1 MSHYSEVELLER
13 YYIPSSEKD
22 EAGSHLASCE
32 PCAER
37 FERLSGKLSDSAC
50 TSVAS
55 IDEKPDT
62 FWIRQRMGI
71 ERKIAEK
78 SARGRTSGKTA
89 RMAAIAAT
97 LTVLFGGG
105 LMYRAQMA
113 RWNAPLPAAVMTSPA
128 PEAAAPATP
137 DLLAA
142 ISNPDD
148 VWESEELKPFGEA
161 VQWES
166 WMSSPAN
173 SPGGTL

>member
-1 MSHYSEVELLER
+1 MRHYSEVELLER
-13 YYIPSSEKD
+13 YYIPSSAKD
-22 EAGSHLASCE
+22 EVGAHLASCQ

-37 FERLSGKLSDSAC
+37 FELLSGKLRDSAC
-50 TSVAS
+50 ASVAS
-55 IDEKPDT
+55 IDGKPDT

-71 ERKIAEK
+71 ERKIAEQ
-78 SARGRTSGKTA
+78 SARGRKSGKTA
-89 RMAAIAAT
+89 RMAAVAAT

-105 LMYRAQMA
+105 LLYRVQMA

-128 PEAAAPATP
+128 PDAAALDTS

-142 ISNPDD
+142 IESTDD
-148 VWESEELKPFGEA
+148 AWESEELKPFGEA

>member
-1 MSHYSEVELLER
+1 MRHYSEVDLLER

-22 EAGSHLASCE
+22 EVGYHLASCQ

-37 FERLSGKLSDSAC
+37 FALLTGKLRDSAC
-50 TSVAS
+50 TSVAP
-55 IDEKPDT
+55 IDRKPHT
-62 FWIRQRMGI
+62 FWIRQRMAI
-71 ERKIAEK
+71 ERKIEQQ
-78 SARGRTSGKTA
+78 SARGRTAGKTA
-89 RMAAIAAT
+89 RMAAVAAT
-97 LTVLFGGG
+97 LTVLFGGS

-128 PEAAAPATP
+128 PEAALTP
-137 DLLAA
+137 PDVLAS
-142 ISNPDD
+142 ISNSDD

-166 WMSSPAN
+166 WMPAPAN